1 MRTYLID
8 SEKDEVII
16 DLKKTIRHSSELIE
30 FEFSSIK
37 ENKEINAEKVFI
49 KKLAGNYYYS
59 TNNRTWRKLARQH
72 TPQKVLNVNKVY
84 DLYRGFKPSGLSSGD
99 SGELL
104 TQMPGKVVKINV
116 EKGQKVKSGD
126 CVLILEAMKMENEI
140 KTSVDGVVKE
150 IHVSVGDALDS
161 GVLMLEIE
169 QG

>member
-16 DLKKTIRHSSELIE
+16 DLKKTIKHSSELVE

-37 ENKEINAEKVFI
+37 DNLEVNAEKVYI

-59 TNNRTWRKLARQH
+59 VDNRSWRKLARQH
-72 TPQKVLNVNKVY
+72 IPKKVLNVNKVY
-84 DLYRGFKPSGLSSGD
+84 DLYRGFKPSGLSGGD

-116 EKGQKVKSGD
+116 ERGQQVKSGD

-140 KTSVDGVVKE
+140 KTSVDGIVKE
-150 IHVSVGDALDS
+150 IHVSEGDALES

-169 QG
+169 QE